1 MAGILYVILMIL
13 TGRELV
19 NVFLPPEDQSGGR
32 RGSRF
37 LVVLVGAFGVGAL
50 TYGWGTYMLSW
61 GSQYPGGR
69 ATAFLGK
76 SGYDVFGY
84 RNPCISLQK
93 KIQKESSEI
102 KKRLP

>member
-37 LVVLVGAFGVGAL
+37 LVGGELICFPGQPVP
-50 TYGWGTYMLSW
+50 WGQS
-61 GSQYPGGR
+61 SR
-69 ATAFLGK
+69 F
-76 SGYDVFGY
+76 SG
-84 RNPCISLQK
+84 
-93 KIQKESSEI
+93 EI
-102 KKRLP
+102 WL